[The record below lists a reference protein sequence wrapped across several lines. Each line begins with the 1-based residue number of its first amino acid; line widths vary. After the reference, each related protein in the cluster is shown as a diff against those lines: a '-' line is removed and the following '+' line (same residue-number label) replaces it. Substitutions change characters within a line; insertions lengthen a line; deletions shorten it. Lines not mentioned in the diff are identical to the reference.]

1 MICGLVERRAAE
13 PILPGSVFRSRL
25 LNSTN
30 LAALAIGVILIG
42 LTSYVPLFGQG
53 VLGTSALVAGF
64 ALAALT
70 LGWPLA
76 ASLAGRIYLR
86 IGFRNTA
93 LIGAAVLIGGAVLL
107 ALLSADSS
115 IVVVALTCFV
125 LGIGMGL
132 TTSPTLIAAQSSV
145 GWDQRGV
152 VTGTNMFARSM
163 GSALG
168 IAVFGAIA
176 NAALRERLGTQ
187 ISSRADQIPASALDA
202 ALHEVFLGS
211 LVVAVVLTLAILAMP
226 RTPIL
231 EDRRRRSPLVES
243 ADEQPAAR
251 GHPLLAAA
259 PCTGRYGRVLARSVR
274 AGPVRTSGIPL
285 RAEH

>member
-1 MICGLVERRAAE
+1 MHRQPHRIDYAGAGLLVVGTSLLILGLLEGGVLWPWASVPSLLTLGGGVLLLVICGLVERRAAE
-13 PILPGSVFRSRL
+13 PILPGSVFRNRL

-107 ALLSADSS
+107 AQLSAGQLDR
-115 IVVVALTCFV
+115 
-125 LGIGMGL
+125 
-132 TTSPTLIAAQSSV
+132 
-145 GWDQRGV
+145 GW
-152 VTGTNMFARSM
+152 
-163 GSALG
+163 
-168 IAVFGAIA
+168 
-176 NAALRERLGTQ
+176 
-187 ISSRADQIPASALDA
+187 SR
-202 ALHEVFLGS
+202 
-211 LVVAVVLTLAILAMP
+211 
-226 RTPIL
+226 
-231 EDRRRRSPLVES
+231 
-243 ADEQPAAR
+243 
-251 GHPLLAAA
+251 
-259 PCTGRYGRVLARSVR
+259 
-274 AGPVRTSGIPL
+274 
-285 RAEH
+285 